1 MNFNHV
7 FLSSKDLITEGDKY
21 VDFYNFPE
29 DNSLGIRVFSKEE
42 KNNFKFIEN
51 AYLINKLAFE
61 KGVSVP
67 KPYGVVDVKLREEN
81 LFGIVLE
88 KVKGET
94 LDNLVGEAFED
105 ARDSWLKEIIRAN
118 KLGFSCND
126 SSRKQNALWVPE
138 EKKTYLIDCDFW
150 KYNGKGWGDF

>member
-1 MNFNHV
+1 MKFNSV
-7 FLSSKDLITEGDKY
+7 FLSFKDLIIQGDKY

-29 DNSLGIRVFSKEE
+29 DNSLGIRVFNKEE

-51 AYLINKLAFE
+51 AYYLNRLAFE
-61 KGVSVP
+61 KGIRVP
-67 KPYGVVDVKLREEN
+67 KPYGIREVKIGEEVF
-81 LFGIVLE
+81 FGIILE
-88 KVKGET
+88 KLNGET
-94 LDNLVGEAFED
+94 LDNLVGVDFED

-126 SSRKQNALWVPE
+126 SSRKQNAFWVPE

-150 KYNGKGWGDF
+150 KYKGKGWGDF